1 MKQKKKCVLL
11 DKILLE
17 SENGM
22 TIEMKLFY
30 NVTHINVS
38 PFTTSDLEWL
48 KNSISEFL
56 VGNGNHI
63 EYYDNTFYHTKDITK
78 NKNKFIIIDNTN
90 KILSEELINKI
101 EKDNKNQ
108 YIILEFN

>member
-11 DKILLE
+11 DKILLK

-38 PFTTSDLEWL
+38 PFTLSDFEWL
-48 KNSISEFL
+48 KKSITDFL
-56 VGNGNHI
+56 VENGNHI
-63 EYYDNTFYHTKDITK
+63 EYYDNTFYHTIDITK
-78 NKNKFIIIDNTN
+78 SKNKFIIIDNTK
-90 KILSEELINKI
+90 KILNEELISKI

-108 YIILEFN
+108 YIILELE